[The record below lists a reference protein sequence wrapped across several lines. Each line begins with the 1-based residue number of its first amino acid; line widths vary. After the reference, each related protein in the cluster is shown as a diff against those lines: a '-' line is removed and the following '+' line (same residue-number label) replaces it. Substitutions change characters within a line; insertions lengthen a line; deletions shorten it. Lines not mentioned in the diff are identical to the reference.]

1 MQLTPRNT
9 PNASITTIENG
20 WRLEIPA
27 GPAGKYR
34 LAQLDNYRKSL
45 PLSAPSTLRLCCRV
59 SPPFH
64 PPIFAQSNSAP
75 EENKAGRKWGERG
88 GLPGTWGF
96 GFWNDPFT
104 LSLGLQG
111 TKRRLP
117 VLPNAGW
124 FFHASKA
131 NHLSLRPPAPA
142 GGPQGGFPAQG
153 FLAQSFSSPKIPSL
167 LLAPGLL
174 TLPLLGW
181 KPSAKWIRAIAGKI
195 IHEDAARL
203 ELDVTQWHEYQLKW
217 SSDRVE
223 YFVDG
228 QTVFE
233 TAVSPKGPLGLVIWI
248 DNQFASFTPDGQI
261 KAGTEANPV
270 PAWME
275 ITDVVISPAPD
286 SLPTL

>member
-1 MQLTPRNT
+1 MLLTPRNT
-9 PNASITTIENG
+9 PDATVIPIENG

-34 LAQLDNYRKSL
+34 LAQLDNYRKNL
-45 PLSAPSTLRLCCRV
+45 PLSAPSTLRLRCRV

-64 PPIFAQSNSAP
+64 PPIFAQSNSAT
-75 EENKAGRKWGERG
+75 EENEGGRKWGERG
-88 GLPGTWGF
+88 GVPGTWGF

-104 LSLGLQG
+104 VSLGLQG
-111 TKRRLP
+111 TARRLP

-124 FFHASKA
+124 FFHASDA
-131 NHLSLRPPAPA
+131 NHLSLHNSL
-142 GGPQGGFPAQG
+142 PAQG

-181 KPSAKWIRAIAGKI
+181 KPSARWIRAIADKI
-195 IHEDAARL
+195 ICEDAVRL
-203 ELDVTQWHEYQLKW
+203 ELDVTQWHEYTLRW
-217 SSDRVE
+217 NPGHME

-228 QTVFE
+228 QIVFE

-248 DNQFASFTPDGQI
+248 DNQFASFTPDGKI

-275 ITDVVISPAPD
+275 ITDFAISPTPD
-286 SLPTL
+286 SPPRL

>member
-9 PNASITTIENG
+9 PDASITALENG

-45 PLSAPSTLRLCCRV
+45 PLSTPSTLRLRCRV
-59 SPPFH
+59 SD
-64 PPIFAQSNSAP
+64 AN
-75 EENKAGRKWGERG
+75 
-88 GLPGTWGF
+88 LPGTWGF

-131 NHLSLRPPAPA
+131 NHLSLQN
-142 GGPQGGFPAQG
+142 GIPAQG
-153 FLAQSFSSPKIPSL
+153 FLAQTFASPKIPSL

-174 TLPLLGW
+174 TSTP
-181 KPSAKWIRAIAGKI
+181 AQ
-195 IHEDAARL
+195 L
-203 ELDVTQWHEYQLKW
+203 EN
-217 SSDRVE
+217 
-223 YFVDG
+223 FC
-228 QTVFE
+228 
-233 TAVSPKGPLGLVIWI
+233 
-248 DNQFASFTPDGQI
+248 
-261 KAGTEANPV
+261 
-270 PAWME
+270 
-275 ITDVVISPAPD
+275 
-286 SLPTL
+286 